1 MDNDCILQAQMSF
14 ALREIEDDY
23 LTPFNV
29 NGWPTSMYLSDDSE
43 LPRDWLVHGIVISG
57 DLHVSGSY
65 QVKPSTSSSSSSSS
79 ITCPPGYG
87 WVALLLLSHLPSRL
101 PLGGPPSL
109 LSPALQDPAG

>member
-65 QVKPSTSSSSSSSS
+65 QVKPSTSSSSSSSATKFS
-79 ITCPPGYG
+79 SSATQEAPCTGGGGSCP
-87 WVALLLLSHLPSRL
+87 
-101 PLGGPPSL
+101 
-109 LSPALQDPAG
+109 

>member
-1 MDNDCILQAQMSF
+1 MSF

-43 LPRDWLVHGIVISG
+43 LPRDWLVHGIIISG

-65 QVKPSTSSSSSSSS
+65 QVKPSTSSSL
-79 ITCPPGYG
+79 TCPPGYG
-87 WVALLLLSHLPSRL
+87 YGWVAIVPFGSVQFNSV
-101 PLGGPPSL
+101 
-109 LSPALQDPAG
+109 